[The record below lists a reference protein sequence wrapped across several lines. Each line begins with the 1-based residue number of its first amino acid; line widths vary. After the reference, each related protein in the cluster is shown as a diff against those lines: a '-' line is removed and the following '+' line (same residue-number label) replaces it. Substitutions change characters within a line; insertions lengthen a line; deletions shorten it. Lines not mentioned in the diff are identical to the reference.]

1 MRKKLTSVS
10 IIFLAAVAFSAAWAQ
25 SDIPNLVGK
34 WKIEAEAGVLIK
46 GEKTSDITHHETVFS
61 TLKAEMVIE
70 KQKSRVFT
78 GYFKSPKA
86 TEKIAG
92 VIGLYNKTF
101 YYVDTDGIVDG
112 KIVTPDK
119 LYIIYRHV
127 KPSDSMAAVALATRQ
142 E

>member
-1 MRKKLTSVS
+1 
-10 IIFLAAVAFSAAWAQ
+10 
-25 SDIPNLVGK
+25 
-34 WKIEAEAGVLIK
+34 
-46 GEKTSDITHHETVFS
+46 
-61 TLKAEMVIE
+61 MVIE

-92 VIGLYNKTF
+92 VIGLDNKTF